1 MIFDELLKGQL
12 LTNDCN
18 NYLIATNTGEI
29 IESCYRCLHRREK
42 KALELYKKDIS
53 IINTKII
60 DNNFERT
67 LCIIVIY
74 KQYSNNSKYC
84 FYFHKKGSGL
94 HFPFNILNYLYLI

>member
-67 LCIIVIY
+67 LCIIVANIAGSIFSFVY
-74 KQYSNNSKYC
+74 HHLFEKIIQLLINENLMFDNN
-84 FYFHKKGSGL
+84 L
-94 HFPFNILNYLYLI
+94 

>member
-53 IINTKII
+53 LINTKTI
-60 DNNFERT
+60 DNDFERP
-67 LCIIVIY
+67 LCIIVD
-74 KQYSNNSKYC
+74 
-84 FYFHKKGSGL
+84 L
-94 HFPFNILNYLYLI
+94 

>member
-42 KALELYKKDIS
+42 
-53 IINTKII
+53 
-60 DNNFERT
+60 R
-67 LCIIVIY
+67 
-74 KQYSNNSKYC
+74 
-84 FYFHKKGSGL
+84 H
-94 HFPFNILNYLYLI
+94 

>member
-42 KALELYKKDIS
+42 GIRALPKRYQYYK
-53 IINTKII
+53 
-60 DNNFERT
+60 
-67 LCIIVIY
+67 Y
-74 KQYSNNSKYC
+74 
-84 FYFHKKGSGL
+84 
-94 HFPFNILNYLYLI
+94 

>member
-1 MIFDELLKGQL
+1 MIFDELLKRQL

-67 LCIIVIY
+67 LCIIVD
-74 KQYSNNSKYC
+74 
-84 FYFHKKGSGL
+84 L
-94 HFPFNILNYLYLI
+94 